1 MDRQPNTP
9 LQVTDGQ
16 HAADGSSSAGSGP
29 LVDRT
34 PRYMAVLLVL
44 CAVGFVASF
53 SLQPDDPPVE
63 SLDNATFF
71 ADRAS
76 TTTTTAAVVT
86 GAEVAQTEATI
97 EAVEPEWPRLLP
109 EPGAGTLIATSLE
122 PMTAI
127 EVWAGPDD
135 AVPSLWQLAI
145 PTEFGGPRTFLVLSE
160 TEDWVEVKVP
170 VRPNGS
176 TGWVRKSDV
185 SFTLSTMRI
194 EVDVS
199 DRTVVILDGDT
210 PVFETVGAVGRD
222 AYPTPVGEWFLRDAI
237 AWDPNSVY
245 GPWVLALSAFSE
257 QIDEINGGQAVVALH
272 GTSQPDKLGSAVS
285 LGCVRLSNDDIT
297 TVASLVPVGSPVII
311 TA

>member
-1 MDRQPNTP
+1 MHGKPDAPRKSP
-9 LQVTDGQ
+9 VAGQ
-16 HAADGSSSAGSGP
+16 T
-29 LVDRT
+29 VDRT
-34 PRYMAVLLVL
+34 PRYVAALLML
-44 CAVGFVASF
+44 CVVGFVASF

-63 SLDNATFF
+63 SLENATFF
-71 ADRAS
+71 ADQPA
-76 TTTTTAAVVT
+76 TTTTTAPVVT
-86 GAEVAQTEATI
+86 GADITATPTT
-97 EAVEPEWPRLLP
+97 EPEWTPLLP
-109 EPGAGTLIATSLE
+109 AAGDGTLIATSLQ
-122 PMTAI
+122 PDTMI
-127 EVWAGPDD
+127 EIWAGPDD
-135 AVPSLWQLAI
+135 TVASLWQLAI

-160 TEDWVEVKVP
+160 TEHWVEVKVP

-176 TGWVRKSDV
+176 TGWVRKDDV
-185 SFTLSTMRI
+185 SFSSSSMRI

-199 DRTVVILDGDT
+199 DRTVVVFDGDT
-210 PVFETVGAVGRD
+210 PVFETVGAVGKE

-311 TA
+311 SA